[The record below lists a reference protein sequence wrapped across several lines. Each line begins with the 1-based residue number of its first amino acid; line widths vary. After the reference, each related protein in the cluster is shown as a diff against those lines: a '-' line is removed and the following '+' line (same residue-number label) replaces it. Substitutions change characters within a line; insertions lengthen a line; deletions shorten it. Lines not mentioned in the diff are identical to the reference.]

1 MVKQPVCDIFTQP
14 NNTGLNDPS
23 VAILRKKR
31 CVGQICGE
39 LHLLS
44 NQRTLHLLADQG
56 GPGGLLKVI

>member
-44 NQRTLHLLADQG
+44 DQRTIHLLIDQG
-56 GPGGLLKVI
+56 